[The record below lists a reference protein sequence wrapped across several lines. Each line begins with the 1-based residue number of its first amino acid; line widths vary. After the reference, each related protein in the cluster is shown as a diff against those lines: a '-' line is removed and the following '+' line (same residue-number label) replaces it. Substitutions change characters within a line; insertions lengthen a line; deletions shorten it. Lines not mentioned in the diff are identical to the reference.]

1 MKRIITS
8 LQSQIIVTHQ
18 EATVMLWLSLLL
30 VVGTIGSSIWPES
43 ATHMHIAPG
52 QLIKVLD
59 SMQQSTTIS
68 APDSIEQTIPAP
80 TKQQPPSSR
89 VDINRASAAQLESI
103 PGVGPA
109 IAKRIIESRSRR
121 RFTSSEDLLDVKGI
135 GKKKLDRMRPYIITP

>member
-8 LQSQIIVTHQ
+8 LQTHIIVTHQ
-18 EATVMLWLSLLL
+18 EATVILWLSCLML
-30 VVGTIGSSIWPES
+30 VGTLGSSIWPES
-43 ATHMHIAPG
+43 AAHMHVAPG

-59 SMQQSTTIS
+59 SVQQSTIGS
-68 APDSIEQTIPAP
+68 AADSVEHTPPAM
-80 TKQQPPSSR
+80 TKQQPPSGR